1 MPAARRHWLMKSEPE
16 CYSIGDLAR
25 DRRDWWTGVRN
36 YQARNFM
43 RQMKKGDGVLFYHS
57 SCPRPGVAGVAEVCD
72 ESQTDPT
79 QFEVGGEYHDPRAAP
94 ERPIWFCP
102 RIRFVREIP
111 LVPLA
116 RLRETPAL
124 ANMLILRRGNRLSVT
139 PVSVREWKIITE
151 KLAK

>member
-1 MPAARRHWLMKSEPE
+1 MRYWLMKSEPGA
-16 CYSIGDLAR
+16 YAIGDLAR
-25 DRRDWWTGVRN
+25 DGRDWWTGVRN

-57 SCPRPGVAGVAEVCD
+57 SCPAPGVAGVAEVCD

-79 QFEVGGEYHDPRAAP
+79 QFEVGGEYFDSRATA

-111 LVPLA
+111 LVALA
-116 RLRETPAL
+116 RLREVPAL
-124 ANMLILRRGNRLSVT
+124 AGMMILRRGSRLSVT
-139 PVSVREWKIITE
+139 PVSAAEWKVITGR
-151 KLAK
+151 LAREQRA

>member
-1 MPAARRHWLMKSEPE
+1 MKSEPE

-25 DRRDWWTGVRN
+25 DGRDWWTGVRN

-43 RQMKKGDGVLFYHS
+43 RRMKKGDGVLFYHS
-57 SCPRPGVAGVAEVCD
+57 SCPRLGVAGVAEVCD

-79 QFEVGGEYHDPRAAP
+79 QFEVGGEYHDPRASP

-102 RIRFVREIP
+102 RIRFVRELP
-111 LVPLA
+111 LVPLS

-124 ANMLILRRGNRLSVT
+124 AGMMILRRGNRLSVT
-139 PVSVREWKIITE
+139 PVTAREWKVITE
-151 KLAK
+151 VLAK

>member
-1 MPAARRHWLMKSEPE
+1 MKSEPE

-25 DRRDWWTGVRN
+25 DGRDWWTGVRN

-79 QFEVGGEYHDPRAAP
+79 QFEVGGEYHDPRASP

-102 RIRFVREIP
+102 RIRFVRELP
-111 LVPLA
+111 LVPLS

-124 ANMLILRRGNRLSVT
+124 AGMMILRRGNRLSVT
-139 PVSVREWKIITE
+139 PVTAREWKIITE
-151 KLAK
+151 ELAK